1 MIRAI
6 LGLKGV
12 GCWAEHVASKYNA
25 AINVHSCRP
34 HANARSVQ
42 NWVEIL
48 ADTGRIDLI
57 TDYIRDQVISSEIVR
72 VKQGKAF
79 GLVMSA
85 RCAAA
90 EAIRDLKCTI
100 TSHRVERDGS
110 VELEVLASGKN
121 TVNQLIDSLL
131 SRGIEVEVLGLTS
144 AIGRRSVT
152 ARQEEVVRKAL
163 EMGYYDY
170 PRRIRQKDLAKAC
183 GVSSSTLAELLR
195 RAEHNIVKV
204 HTGRQGMS

>member
-1 MIRAI
+1 MSGGYMYVNPANAKPFFLRHLFTELTPCSVSCIWSQGEI
-6 LGLKGV
+6 
-12 GCWAEHVASKYNA
+12 SNA
-25 AINVHSCRP
+25 AHP
-34 HANARSVQ
+34 ARATS
-42 NWVEIL
+42 L
-48 ADTGRIDLI
+48 A
-57 TDYIRDQVISSEIVR
+57 
-72 VKQGKAF
+72 AF
-79 GLVMSA
+79 SN
-85 RCAAA
+85 R
-90 EAIRDLKCTI
+90 IRDLKCTI

-131 SRGIEVEVLGLTS
+131 SRGIEVKVLGLTS
-144 AIGRRSVT
+144 AIGSRSVT